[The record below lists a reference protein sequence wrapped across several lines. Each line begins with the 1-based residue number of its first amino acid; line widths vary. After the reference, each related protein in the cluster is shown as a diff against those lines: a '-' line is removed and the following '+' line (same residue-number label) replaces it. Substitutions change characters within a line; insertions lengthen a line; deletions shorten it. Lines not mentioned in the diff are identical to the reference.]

1 MTSMGW
7 DEENCDKLEFNEC
20 DDNEYRCLNDMCIPE
35 SFFLDSEWDC
45 MDNIDE
51 QVNDPINC
59 YSHSA
64 SFKCDDHICY
74 QNQFSCGDG
83 KCIPRILQTPFQ
95 QIDSSYLTCGT
106 LREYLYQCEL
116 FRLAP
121 LWASKSS
128 RCLSF
133 T

>member
-1 MTSMGW
+1 
-7 DEENCDKLEFNEC
+7 
-20 DDNEYRCLNDMCIPE
+20 
-35 SFFLDSEWDC
+35 
-45 MDNIDE
+45 MDNTDE
-51 QVNDPINC
+51 QVDDPIDC

-74 QNQFSCGDG
+74 RNQFSCGDG

-116 FRLAP
+116 FRVAP
-121 LWASKSS
+121 LWTSKSG

-133 T
+133 TRYNISLTEMYEFGILSSVQKCSWLVKCALVFVRAL